1 MINGKNGMISGG
13 PRMNHEELDKL
24 GISGIGQAKKSTQA
38 VGNFQL
44 NQLKLVGFFGF
55 NDYS

>member
-1 MINGKNGMISGG
+1 
-13 PRMNHEELDKL
+13 MNHEELDKL

-44 NQLKLVGFFGF
+44 NQLKLVGFLVLMIIV
-55 NDYS
+55 DSCI

>member
-1 MINGKNGMISGG
+1 MISGG